1 MIMKNKGKSR
11 KKEKKDEKDSEEFHL
26 RCKYNEDNQW
36 HREIMN
42 KQDTPEIYKKKT
54 KSQVSKRK
62 WERCVKR
69 KKESGY

>member
-1 MIMKNKGKSR
+1 MKNKGKSR

-54 KSQVSKRK
+54 KSQVS
-62 WERCVKR
+62 
-69 KKESGY
+69 